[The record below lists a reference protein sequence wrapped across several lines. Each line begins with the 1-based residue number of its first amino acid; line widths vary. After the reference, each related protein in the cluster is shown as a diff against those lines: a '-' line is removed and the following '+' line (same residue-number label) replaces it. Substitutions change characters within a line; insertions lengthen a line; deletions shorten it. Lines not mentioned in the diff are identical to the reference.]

1 MMDLGFRSDPN
12 LHRAQK
18 RPIQSADRSTGTVG
32 GVGQSI
38 RRTWKKQIHDV
49 RDRKEKDDG
58 GLCGNV
64 AKATKNKKNKEGRHV
79 GLDFYDLL
87 IEALRP

>member
-18 RPIQSADRSTGTVG
+18 RPIQSADRSTATVG

-38 RRTWKKQIHDV
+38 RRTWRSRSMMSVTGRKKMMV
-49 RDRKEKDDG
+49 ENAR
-58 GLCGNV
+58 GNEEV
-64 AKATKNKKNKEGRHV
+64 C
-79 GLDFYDLL
+79 
-87 IEALRP
+87 EALEKIDPLY